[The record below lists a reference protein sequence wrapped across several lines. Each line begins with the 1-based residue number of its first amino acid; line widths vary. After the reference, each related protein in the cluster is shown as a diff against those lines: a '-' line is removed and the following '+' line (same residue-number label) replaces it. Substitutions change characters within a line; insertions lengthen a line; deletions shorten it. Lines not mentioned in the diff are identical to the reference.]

1 MSSQSGNLRGIL
13 YMVIGMAC
21 FTVGDLLIKLAS
33 HQLALGQIMMA
44 LGVGCSIVYLL
55 MLKQAGQKVVVRS
68 FFLRSVLIRN
78 AGEIIAACS
87 MFVALALSSFS
98 TVTAIIQTLP
108 LLLTLSA
115 VLFLGEQVGIH
126 RIVALV
132 IGFIGV
138 LIVIRPGMSGFDQ
151 YSLMALLAVVGMAMR
166 DIGARL
172 TDSSVSSLLLS
183 FFSAITLAV
192 TGAIMWLVTGGG
204 QIPDFTTA
212 LYLIGLVIAAASG
225 LMMVTQSVRIA
236 EISVVAP
243 FRYVRII
250 YGIGLGI
257 VVLDEVVDR
266 YTIIGSLITVS
277 AGLYI
282 WMRENK
288 RA

>member
-44 LGVGCSIVYLL
+44 LGVGCSLVYLL
-55 MLKQAGQKVVVRS
+55 MLKQAGQEVVVRS

-257 VVLDEVVDR
+257 VVLGEVVDR